1 MLRGIYI
8 AGSGMLAESVRQ
20 EVVANNLANALTT
33 GFKRTDSATRPF
45 ETMLLRN
52 MGMPGQPE
60 VGSTDMGAEI
70 HRLDVVAE
78 QGPLKNT
85 GNQLDLALAGD
96 GWFAVRATGG
106 TRYTRDGSFGID
118 ADGTLVTKDGH
129 AVLGQDGPI
138 RLARDAA
145 VGVQQDGSITQDGR
159 IVGRLQVVALRGD
172 SLATEGGNLVTG
184 TVGGTPTARVR
195 QGYLEGS
202 TVNVVSEMVE
212 LIRVMRSFESNQKA
226 VQAHDETL
234 QQALT
239 RVGVVV

>member
-1 MLRGIYI
+1 
-8 AGSGMLAESVRQ
+8 MLAESVRQ

-45 ETMLLRN
+45 DTMLLRN
-52 MGMPGQPE
+52 MAMPGQPE
-60 VGSTDMGAEI
+60 IGSTDMGAQVD
-70 HRLDVVAE
+70 RLDVVVT
-78 QGPLKNT
+78 QGPLKST

-96 GWFAVRATGG
+96 GWFAVRTQGG
-106 TRYTRDGSFGID
+106 TRYTRDGSFSLD
-118 ADGTLVTKDGH
+118 ADGTLVTKDGN

-145 VGVQQDGSITQDGR
+145 VGIQDDGSVTQDGR
-159 IVGRLQVVALRGD
+159 IVGRLQVVALRQD
-172 SLATEGGNLVTG
+172 SLATEGGNLVDG
-184 TVGGTPTARVR
+184 TVGGTPDARVR

-226 VQAHDETL
+226 VQAQDETL

-239 RVGVVV
+239 RVGVVG